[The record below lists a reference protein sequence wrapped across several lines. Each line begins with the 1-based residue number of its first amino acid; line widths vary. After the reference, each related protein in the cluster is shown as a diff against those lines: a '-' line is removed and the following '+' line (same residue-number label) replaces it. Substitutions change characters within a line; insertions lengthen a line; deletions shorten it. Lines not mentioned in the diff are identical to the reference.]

1 MKKLKLI
8 LIAIVISLVAAI
20 GVGCAS
26 AYDVAVKNGY
36 SGTEQQWLE
45 SLKGKDGADGKDIT
59 IDQVYLKAQEN
70 GFDGSYLDFLNEYLS
85 VELSQSNE
93 AAISTGLRSAVEVY
107 AAFGKQTLT
116 GQSRVL
122 QGGAGVIY
130 QLNKQIGTA
139 YIITNYH
146 VVCSE
151 KNNVVSNEIYVI
163 PYGGVQIAA
172 KYIGGTPAYDIAV
185 LKAES
190 VALKDEFFKTVSVN
204 TSDVLVGQT
213 AIAIGNPSGSGISAT
228 EGIVSVDSEYIT
240 MNSIDNPLTDVTMRV
255 MRIDAAV
262 NSGNSGGGLFNSN
275 GEFIGVV
282 NAKSG
287 DSNIENV
294 GYAIPASIAVSVA
307 KNIIR
312 NGAFIRGFAGITVYA
327 QDAHAYLDADGRA
340 RLVEKVTVENVSGAA
355 TGILQRGDIIVS
367 VEVLGVITKANR
379 KFNVIDA
386 LLAASPGNKVTF
398 TILRDGKQLDMT
410 IILNN

>member
-1 MKKLKLI
+1 MKKLKII
-8 LIAIVISLVAAI
+8 LIVIIISLVAAI

-107 AAFGKQTLT
+107 AAFNKQTLT
-116 GQSRVL
+116 GQKRVL

-130 QLNKQIGTA
+130 QLNKQRGTA

-146 VVCSE
+146 VVCAENS
-151 KNNVVSNEIYVI
+151 NDVSKEIFI
-163 PYGGVQIAA
+163 MPYGGMQIAA
-172 KYIGGTPAYDIAV
+172 TYVGGTPTYDIAV
-185 LKAES
+185 LKVES
-190 VALKDEFFKTVSVN
+190 AVLKDEFFKAVAVN

-228 EGIVSVDSEYIT
+228 EGIVSMDSEYIT
-240 MNSIDNPLTDVTMRV
+240 MNAIDNPLTDVTMRV

-262 NSGNSGGGLFNSN
+262 NSGNSGGGLFNGS

-307 KNIIR
+307 QNIIR
-312 NGAFIRGFAGITVYA
+312 NGSFIRGLAGITVSA
-327 QDAHAYLDADGRA
+327 QEAHAYLDVDGRA

-355 TGILQRGDIIVS
+355 TGILQSGDVIVS

-386 LLAASPGNKVTF
+386 LLAASPGDKVTF
-398 TILRDGKQLDMT
+398 TILRNGKQLDKS
-410 IILNN
+410 IILKN